1 MIIPAIQIPAIVIE
15 GITLED
21 TIVCGMGVGELILEG
36 VQLEELYTLDVEI
49 EDQAVCP
56 IEYTPPP
63 IPLPDPQT
71 YISRLYP
78 IYVDEAVTAAY
89 TVQGA
94 TLKVVAISGN
104 AEDSLTAGDFTVIS
118 TRLKKVVVTHTQP
131 PEDSI
136 GVGSFNIVSASL
148 ATAIAYRNL
157 TLETESLEATGYN
170 LVSALLKT
178 VVVNHAAE
186 VENLKVTG
194 YSVVSCALVTE

>member
-21 TIVCGMGVGELILEG
+21 TIVCGMGVGELVLEG

-49 EDQAVCP
+49 KDQAICP
-56 IEYTPPP
+56 IDYTPPP
-63 IPLPDPQT
+63 PPLPNPQT

-89 TVQGA
+89 TVQSA
-94 TLKVVAISGN
+94 VLKVVAVSN
-104 AEDSLTAGDFTVIS
+104 SAVDSLATNNFAVVS
-118 TRLKKVVVTHTQP
+118 AQLKKVVVTHTQP

-136 GVGSFNIVSASL
+136 EVGSFSVISANL

-157 TLETESLEATGYN
+157 TAETESLEAKGCS
-170 LVSALLKT
+170 LLSATLKT
-178 VVVNHAAE
+178 VVVTHAAE
-186 VENLKVTG
+186 VENLKITG
-194 YSVVSCALVTE
+194 YSIVSCALVTE